1 MHTNLMITN
10 FLKVLRENSV
20 FRHQSQGP
28 QDLQG
33 PLVMLAPE
41 VHLVSIPSAK
51 SGAWHQMIAY
61 CP

>member
-1 MHTNLMITN
+1 MDHRESLVQRAPKE
-10 FLKVLRENSV
+10 FLEPLDHLEKPVLRENSV

-41 VHLVSIPSAK
+41 VHLVSLDP
-51 SGAWHQMIAY
+51 
-61 CP
+61 